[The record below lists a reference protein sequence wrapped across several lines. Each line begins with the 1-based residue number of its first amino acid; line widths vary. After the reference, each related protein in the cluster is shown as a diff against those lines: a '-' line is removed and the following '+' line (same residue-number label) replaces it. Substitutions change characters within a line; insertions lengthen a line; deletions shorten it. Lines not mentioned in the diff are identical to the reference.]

1 MTSTKRHYFDDMYDG
16 DSDPW
21 GFESRAY
28 EQRKYALTDACLP
41 RVRYQSAFE
50 PGCSIGV
57 LSEIL
62 ARRCDDLLATDIIPV
77 AVEKASARLAIHPH
91 VAVEE
96 RAIPEDWPS
105 GCFDL
110 VVLSEIAYYFDE
122 PDLREIMSLVF
133 DSTSQEA
140 HVVGVHWRGRTDYP
154 LSGDRAHEIIG
165 STTGL
170 RPVAHYIEDEFLL
183 HVWERA

>member
-1 MTSTKRHYFDDMYDG
+1 MTSTKRHYFDDIYACA
-16 DSDPW
+16 SDPW

-28 EQRKYALTDACLP
+28 EQRKYALTNACLP
-41 RVRYQSAFE
+41 NLRYQSAFE

-62 ARRCDDLLATDIIPV
+62 AHRCDYLLATDIVP
-77 AVEKASARLAIHPH
+77 AALETAAARLANHPH

-96 RAIPEDWPS
+96 RAIPENWPT

-122 PDLREIMSLVF
+122 PDLRRIMSLLLN
-133 DSTSQEA
+133 STSVGA

-154 LSGDRAHEIIG
+154 LSGDQTHEIIG
-165 STTGL
+165 STAGV
-170 RPVAHYIEDEFLL
+170 RPVVHYSEAEFLL
-183 HVWERA
+183 HVWERT